1 MSKRKPDQVV
11 EFRISLQDR
20 EREMFDTLVAALTFN
35 RIATPTV
42 DLLKDASA
50 LSAIALILESMG
62 VIDVVPDDIIRQV
75 GQGAYDTVE
84 EALEVIT
91 EAVIA
96 ETDWIPEIG
105 DVKKLPNPWIPVWTW
120 LKITSRKLF

>member
-1 MSKRKPDQVV
+1 MSKRTPDQVV

-20 EREMFDTLVAALTFN
+20 EREMFDTLIAALTFN

-50 LSAIALILESMG
+50 LSAIALILESLG
-62 VIDVVPDDIIRQV
+62 VIDVIPDDLV
-75 GQGAYDTVE
+75 GAIAGGAFDTVE
-84 EALEVIT
+84 EALDAVKDAIPDLPEV
-91 EAVIA
+91 
-96 ETDWIPEIG
+96 D
-105 DVKKLPNPWIPVWTW
+105 DVVRLPNPWIPVWTW

>member
-20 EREMFDTLVAALTFN
+20 EREMVDTLVAALTFN

-50 LSAIALILESMG
+50 LSAIALILESLG
-62 VIDVVPDDIIRQV
+62 VIDVIPDDLV
-75 GQGAYDTVE
+75 GAIAGGAFD
-84 EALEVIT
+84 LSLIH
-91 EAVIA
+91 I
-96 ETDWIPEIG
+96 
-105 DVKKLPNPWIPVWTW
+105 
-120 LKITSRKLF
+120 

>member
-1 MSKRKPDQVV
+1 MSKRTPDQVV

-20 EREMFDTLVAALTFN
+20 EREMFDTLIAALTFN

-50 LSAIALILESMG
+50 LSAVALILESLG
-62 VIDVVPDDIIRQV
+62 VIDVIPDDVV
-75 GQGAYDTVE
+75 GAIAGGAFDTVE
-84 EALEVIT
+84 EALDAVKDAIPDLPEV
-91 EAVIA
+91 
-96 ETDWIPEIG
+96 D
-105 DVKKLPNPWIPVWTW
+105 DVVRLPNPWIPVWTW

>member
-62 VIDVVPDDIIRQV
+62 VIDVVPDDIIRQG

>member
-1 MSKRKPDQVV
+1 MSKRKPDQVI

-50 LSAIALILESMG
+50 LSAIALILENLG
-62 VIDVVPDDIIRQV
+62 VIDVIPDDLV
-75 GQGAYDTVE
+75 GAIAGGAFDTVE
-84 EALEVIT
+84 EALD
-91 EAVIA
+91 AVKDA
-96 ETDWIPEIG
+96 IP
-105 DVKKLPNPWIPVWTW
+105 DL
-120 LKITSRKLF
+120 LR

>member
-1 MSKRKPDQVV
+1 MSKRTPDQVV

-20 EREMFDTLVAALTFN
+20 EREMFDTLIAALTFN

-50 LSAIALILESMG
+50 LSAVALILESLG
-62 VIDVVPDDIIRQV
+62 VIDVIPDDLV
-75 GQGAYDTVE
+75 GAIAGGAFDTVE
-84 EALEVIT
+84 EALDAVKDAIPDLPEV
-91 EAVIA
+91 
-96 ETDWIPEIG
+96 D
-105 DVKKLPNPWIPVWTW
+105 DVVRLPNPWIPVWTW

>member
-20 EREMFDTLVAALTFN
+20 EREMVDTLVAALTFN

-50 LSAIALILESMG
+50 LSAIALILESLG
-62 VIDVVPDDIIRQV
+62 VIDVIPDDLV
-75 GQGAYDTVE
+75 GAIAGGAFDTVE
-84 EALEVIT
+84 EALDAVKDAIPDLPEV
-91 EAVIA
+91 
-96 ETDWIPEIG
+96 G
-105 DVKKLPNPWIPVWTW
+105 DVKQLPNPWIPIWTW
-120 LKITSRKLF
+120 LKVTSRKLF